1 MIKKNMNNN
10 DNKKMNKS
18 VHVVDKVLAF
28 IEKENVQ
35 PHSKWYFFFTNQF
48 FWALGVT
55 SICIGA
61 FSFAIILL
69 TYFNAEP
76 GFYRIDYDSY
86 TDFLFEWVPI
96 LWIISF
102 SFFIYLG
109 YKNIQHTKRGY
120 RYPFSLIVL
129 SGFALSIIGGILL
142 FMYGIAGA
150 LDREFERHLPVYRSV
165 QELKKDV
172 ALRPHR
178 GGIGGEVVS
187 VSDDLSSFVLRDFRG
202 SVWVISTEELLD
214 IDKEVI
220 LQNSYVRIIG
230 IPSTTT
236 VGVLGTS
243 TMYACVVLPWE
254 LKDYQTPDASSAPH
268 MRFKN
273 IQSELRERKEN
284 IIRSNVCKGVQP
296 YMIIQE
302 IRKRANQ

>member
-1 MIKKNMNNN
+1 MNNN
-10 DNKKMNKS
+10 DNKKINES
-18 VHVVDKVLAF
+18 VHVADKVLAF

-35 PHSKWYFFFTNQF
+35 PHSKWYFFFTNEF
-48 FWALGVT
+48 FWALGAT

-76 GFYRIDYDSY
+76 GLYRVDYDSY
-86 TDFLFEWVPI
+86 VDFLSEWVPI
-96 LWIISF
+96 LWMISF
-102 SFFIYLG
+102 GFFIYLG

-120 RYPFSLIVL
+120 KYPFSII
-129 SGFALSIIGGILL
+129 IIGTFLLSVIGGTVL
-142 FMYGIAGA
+142 FMYGLADA
-150 LDREFERHLPVYRSV
+150 LDREFERRVPIYRSV

-172 ALRPHR
+172 AVRPRR

-187 VSDDLSSFVLRDFRG
+187 VSDDLSSFIVRDFKG
-202 SVWVISTEELLD
+202 GVWVVSTEELLD
-214 IDKEVI
+214 IDKGVI
-220 LQNSYVRIIG
+220 LENTYVRVIG

-254 LKDYQTPDASSAPH
+254 IKDHKPGSVSVAPQE
-268 MRFKN
+268 RFKD
-273 IQSELRERKEN
+273 IQNELRERKEN
-284 IIRSNVCKGVQP
+284 IVRSNVCKGVQP

-302 IRKRANQ
+302 IRKRTNQ